1 MANNS
6 MPIER
11 LQALDN
17 VEKDIA
23 GCIQSAGI
31 QMTVVLSLILMKIVV
46 QLHNQIILDY
56 TDLIKSLSS
65 ILFLLYMS

>member
-17 VEKDIA
+17 VEKEIASCVQIA
-23 GCIQSAGI
+23 G
-31 QMTVVLSLILMKIVV
+31 ML
-46 QLHNQIILDY
+46 
-56 TDLIKSLSS
+56 
-65 ILFLLYMS
+65 LFKNLTYSN

>member
-17 VEKDIA
+17 VEKEIA

-31 QMTVVLSLILMKIVV
+31 RNHVCHDT
-46 QLHNQIILDY
+46 
-56 TDLIKSLSS
+56 
-65 ILFLLYMS
+65 LFSFYWIFI